1 MKWIVFFD
9 GQCGLCSRSVRMLS
23 RADKHQRLQFA
34 PLQGET
40 AARLQLGEFASIENG
55 SMVVWRESDQTTL
68 FRSDGVLEL
77 CRALGG
83 FWRCGLIARILPR
96 PLREAAYR
104 FIARNRIRWFGHA
117 DVCALPDPQLVARL
131 LP

>member
-9 GQCGLCSRSVRMLS
+9 GQCGLCSRSVRFLS
-23 RADKHQRLQFA
+23 RADRKDRLQFA

-40 AARLQLGEFASIENG
+40 ATGMKLGEFASVENG
-55 SMVVWRESDQTTL
+55 SMVVWRESDNTTL
-68 FRSDGVLEL
+68 FRSDAALEL
-77 CRALGG
+77 CNALGG
-83 FWRCGLIARILPR
+83 ICKCGVIFRIVPR
-96 PLREAAYR
+96 PLREACYR

-117 DVCALPDPQLVARL
+117 DTCSLPDPQLLKRL

>member
-9 GQCGLCSRSVRMLS
+9 GQCGLCSHSVRFLA
-23 RADKHQRLQFA
+23 RIDRDQRLQFA

-40 AARLQLGEFASIENG
+40 AARLELGEFSSIENG
-55 SMVVWRESDQTTL
+55 SMVVRRESDGTTL
-68 FRSDGVLEL
+68 LRSDAVLEI

-83 FWRCGLIARILPR
+83 IWKCGLLLRLLPR
-96 PLREAAYR
+96 ACREVGYR
-104 FIARNRIRWFGHA
+104 FIARNRIHWFGHA
-117 DVCALPDPQLVARL
+117 DTCSLPDPRLLARL